1 MIIVIQKFNISFWG
15 VAIGNRF
22 LPALPLVLMAWSTFS
37 MFPVNCWAT
46 YLRSHKREPLMINSI
61 IMGILCCISTLI
73 LGKLYGVY
81 GMCIGFAL
89 LRLVSLTW
97 IYSIF
102 KKKKYE
108 WHKR

>member
-1 MIIVIQKFNISFWG
+1 
-15 VAIGNRF
+15 
-22 LPALPLVLMAWSTFS
+22 
-37 MFPVNCWAT
+37 
-46 YLRSHKREPLMINSI
+46 MINSI